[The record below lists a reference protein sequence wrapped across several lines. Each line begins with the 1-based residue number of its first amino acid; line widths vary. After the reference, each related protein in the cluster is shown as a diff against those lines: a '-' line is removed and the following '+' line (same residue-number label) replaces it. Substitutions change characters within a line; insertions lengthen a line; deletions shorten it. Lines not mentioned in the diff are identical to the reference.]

1 MRRRDFLK
9 IGGTAL
15 GGAALLHL
23 TTTGIAHG
31 EAPASFRIV
40 QLSDTHVGHP
50 LGTKAFER
58 AVDLIN
64 AADPQPDLVLF
75 TGDLTHD
82 SDDAAEHARR
92 MKTFRAIADR
102 LRVKT
107 RYHVP
112 GEHDAALDGGTL
124 FRENFGETHYAFDHR
139 GVHFVALDNVSLGK
153 PAVGAAQLA
162 WLQKDLARYGRT
174 TPVVVFTHRPL
185 FDLRPDWEWFT
196 SDGASVT
203 NVLAPY
209 DNVTVLYGHIHR
221 ADHRVAGRLQHHAA
235 RSLIFAFPD
244 PAAAAEKKPIPFDP
258 AQPFRNLGVRY
269 VRNAPLAI
277 DDVELSL
284 AEIAG
289 ANGVQQIVR
298 TTEAPRVVEISAKR
312 FEFTPKEVHLRV
324 GEPVTVRLVATDR
337 AHGLLLK
344 DLGIDLDA
352 GTDKP
357 DSVTITPNRRGTYDA
372 ICDHYCGAG
381 HGGMRM
387 TFVVE

>member
-40 QLSDTHVGHP
+40 QLSDTHAGHP

-58 AVDLIN
+58 GVDLIN
-64 AADPQPDLVLF
+64 AVDPQPDVVP
-75 TGDLTHD
+75 LTAR
-82 SDDAAEHARR
+82 SRGAA
-92 MKTFRAIADR
+92 
-102 LRVKT
+102 
-107 RYHVP
+107 
-112 GEHDAALDGGTL
+112 
-124 FRENFGETHYAFDHR
+124 
-139 GVHFVALDNVSLGK
+139 
-153 PAVGAAQLA
+153 AVGAAQLA
-162 WLQKDLARYGRT
+162 WLQKGLARYGRT